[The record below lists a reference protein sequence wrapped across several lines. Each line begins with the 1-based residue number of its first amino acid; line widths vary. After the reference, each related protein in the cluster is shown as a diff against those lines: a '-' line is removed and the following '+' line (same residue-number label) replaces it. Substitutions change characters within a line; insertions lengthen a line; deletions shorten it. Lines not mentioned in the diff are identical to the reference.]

1 MAAHRQTMRRLAT
14 AALAAALGFAALLLP
29 GTGAIAAPAPA
40 VIAPPL
46 PPGPPTDLTVTGVT
60 STSVTLSW
68 TASTPGCCPVAGYEI
83 AYKQTYSDIFSL
95 ATVGAVTTAT
105 ITHLAPAHQYHFV
118 VTVRDDQGNRSTAP
132 VIDAV
137 TPAADTGDITPPTWV
152 GALTVS
158 DVTAT
163 SARLHWSPATDD
175 TGVTGYDVYLFDQY
189 LISTRLAALTG
200 TSYTVPLGSGHNEF
214 YVRARDAA
222 GNVSLASNSVVV
234 APATLSCRVTF
245 AVASQ
250 WNTGFVAWITITNT
264 GTTTINGWVLTF
276 TFPGDQVVTG
286 SWNGTY
292 SQTGRAVTIHSTPWN
307 AVIQPGASVQ
317 TGFQATSTATN
328 NTPTD
333 FKLNGVPCTR

>member
-1 MAAHRQTMRRLAT
+1 MMRRLAT
-14 AALAAALGFAALLLP
+14 AALAAALGFAAVLIP
-29 GTGAIAAPAPA
+29 GTGAAAAPVPA
-40 VIAPPL
+40 VSPAPL
-46 PPGPPTDLTVTGVT
+46 PPETPTDLTVTAVT

-83 AYKQTYSDIFSL
+83 AYKETYSDIFSL

-105 ITHLAPAHQYHFV
+105 ITHNITPAHQYHFV
-118 VTVRDDQGNRSTAP
+118 VNARDDEGNRSSTAA

-137 TPAADTGDITPPTWV
+137 TPAADTGDTTPPTWV

-175 TGVTGYDVYLFDQY
+175 AGVTGYDVYLFDGFF
-189 LISTRLAALTG
+189 ISTRLATVTG

-222 GNVSLASNSVVV
+222 GNVSLASNSVGV
-234 APATLSCRVTF
+234 APAALSCRVTF
-245 AVASQ
+245 TVASQ
-250 WNTGFVAWITITNT
+250 WSTGFVAWITITNI

-276 TFPGDQVVTG
+276 TFPGDQVITG

-292 SQTGRAVTIHSTPWN
+292 SQIGRTVTIHSTPWN
-307 AVIQPGASVQ
+307 AVIQPGAAVQ
-317 TGFQATSTATN
+317 TGFQAASSATN

-333 FKLNGVPCTR
+333 FKLNGMPCIH